1 MPASLDKK
9 SVVQISACQY
19 CYKNSDG
26 NRVTTKTQVIP
37 SLCSF

>member
-9 SVVQISACQY
+9 TVLQISACQK

-26 NRVTTKTQVIP
+26 NRVTTKTQVI
-37 SLCSF
+37 SILFSF